1 LRPFLDL
8 RNHEEID
15 QALYRRVITR
25 AGGVV
30 CDRAVNLLW
39 SYFRPKFV
47 FARYHQN
54 KVIFVSGLF
63 LTGHSVSKRKVA
75 EGDGAMDA
83 MGNGRPRDVISLAD
97 VDRSVSDILRF
108 DSNLP
113 KKIFE
118 WWRGAMDNAMRWPS
132 SLGALVKY
140 VPS

>member
-1 LRPFLDL
+1 MRPFLDL
-8 RNHEEID
+8 RNHEAIER
-15 QALYRRVITR
+15 ALYRCAITP
-25 AGGVV
+25 AGEVV
-30 CDRAVNLLW
+30 CGEAVNLLW
-39 SYFRPKFV
+39 SYFGPKFV

-63 LTGHSVSKRKVA
+63 LTGHSVSKRTVA
-75 EGDGAMDA
+75 EGDEAMDA
-83 MGNGRPRDVISLAD
+83 MGNAWPRDVISLAD
-97 VDRSVSDILRF
+97 VDRSVSDIQRF

-118 WWRGAMDNAMRWPS
+118 WWRGAMDNAMRRSS